1 MNIVNVKVGTPSQV
15 NAKVGNPLQVNAQ
28 MKDVNINIVGGGGT
42 LKGTHDGAGNVT
54 LSTTGGKLTATSN
67 NDGDVVL
74 KL

>member
-1 MNIVNVKVGTPSQV
+1 MNKVNVKVGTPSQ
-15 NAKVGNPLQVNAQ
+15 ANAQ
-28 MKDVNINIVGGGGT
+28 IKNIKIVGGGGT

-67 NDGDVVL
+67 DAGDVVL